1 MDVLGTI
8 VNIVPDNLVRPF
20 LEADML
26 QVIFVAILCGAAV
39 GMIGDYSKPLKD
51 FFEACNTLFL
61 KITTI
66 IVGFIPLAVFCSV
79 CSLVMLTG
87 GQTLASLVGFLA
99 SVLLGMACM
108 VALYCLL
115 LLAVGRLDP
124 RIFLRKYAPSMLT
137 TFSLGSSNAAVP
149 YTMQVCRDELGCPPR
164 CAPSPSPWAL
174 R

>member
-1 MDVLGTI
+1 
-8 VNIVPDNLVRPF
+8 
-20 LEADML
+20 ML

-66 IVGFIPLAVFCSV
+66 IVGLHPPGRVLLGVLPGDAHR
-79 CSLVMLTG
+79 

-149 YTMQVCRDELGCPPR
+149 YTMQVCRDELGVSPR